1 LSREG
6 KDVGRKRMVGRHEVE
21 VPLAKDERVRE
32 VGEGENGFASG
43 SGFLP
48 ARAILSEGKDALCI

>member
-1 LSREG
+1 M
-6 KDVGRKRMVGRHEVE
+6 DVGRKRMVGRHEVE